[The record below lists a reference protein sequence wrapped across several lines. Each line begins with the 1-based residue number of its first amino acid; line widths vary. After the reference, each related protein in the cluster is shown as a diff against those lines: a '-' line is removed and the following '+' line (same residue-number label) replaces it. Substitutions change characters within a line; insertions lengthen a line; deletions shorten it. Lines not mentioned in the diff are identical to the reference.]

1 MMCKREGKY
10 LYAHLPTLLYK
21 ICLVVVVGHCKKL
34 SQEQNYSA
42 ADPSAIFIAC
52 STILDIVVIT
62 YFSQSMLVLGWGSC
76 TTILLSPKGRFTLI
90 DGGHLM

>member
-1 MMCKREGKY
+1 MCKREGKY
-10 LYAHLPTLLYK
+10 QYAHIPTLLYK
-21 ICLVVVVGHCKKL
+21 ICLVVGHCKKL
-34 SQEQNYSA
+34 SQEQNYKA
-42 ADPSAIFIAC
+42 TDPSAIFIAC

-76 TTILLSPKGRFTLI
+76 TIILLSPKGRFTLI